1 MTSQMMSLL
10 HADPLFP
17 QRDLLLD
24 PAFIAQRL
32 ALRLGVNARVQVEDC
47 ERVRATYRAG
57 QSLRVIYKFRADGQP
72 CMIAARAFPPGTK
85 KESFQREF
93 PAPSGDGTLH
103 PMFWDDETDTAFW
116 TFPHDRKIANL
127 PALMNVPPT
136 LSELLDSRWV
146 ESRLVAYASEKCA
159 TVRCLDRDQNVLAYA
174 KVYAGDDGLACYNV
188 YRALS
193 RMQSAGSAGFTVPR
207 AIFYSSSH
215 RVLLLEAIEGRRIAD
230 LEGQELEHGLHSL
243 GKTLAA
249 FHGAPIP
256 EGVPSFTRFH
266 PERMQEG
273 AAVIGLVRPDAA
285 ALAQQVSNALCSRAE
300 ALSGPAVC
308 LHGDLHPKNG
318 ILRDGRIV
326 LIDLDQAASGPA
338 AADLG
343 SFLAALRYEVVV
355 GILSETA
362 ERRLADAFLSGYAA
376 VSELPATP
384 TLRWYAAAALFA
396 ERVQRSVSRVRPQG
410 LERLSEL
417 LVATQQLLEGN
428 ND

>member
-1 MTSQMMSLL
+1 MTWQTMAVL
-10 HADPLFP
+10 HVDPLFP

-32 ALRLGVNARVQVEDC
+32 AVRLGVNGRVQVEDC
-47 ERVRATYRAG
+47 ELVRATYRAG

-72 CMIAARAFPPGTK
+72 CMIAARAFPPGSK
-85 KESFQREF
+85 KERQF
-93 PAPSGDGTLH
+93 PVPTDNATLH
-103 PMFWDDETDTAFW
+103 PMFWDEETDTAFW
-116 TFPHDRKIANL
+116 RFPHDRKIANL
-127 PALMNVPPT
+127 PALMDVPPA
-136 LSELLDSRWV
+136 LSALLNSRWV

-174 KVYAGDDGLACYNV
+174 KVYAGDDGLGCYWV

-193 RMQSAGSAGFTVPR
+193 GMPAAGRTGFTVPR
-207 AIFYSSSH
+207 AILYSAPLG
-215 RVLLLEAIEGRRIAD
+215 VLLLEAIAGRRIAD
-230 LEGQELEHGLHSL
+230 LQGQELEHGLHSL
-243 GKTLAA
+243 GRTLAA

-256 EGVPSFTRFH
+256 EGVPPFTRFH

-273 AAVIGLVRPDAA
+273 AAVIGLVRPDVAE
-285 ALAQQVSNALCSRAE
+285 LAQQVCNALCSRAD
-300 ALSGPAVC
+300 AFSGPAVC
-308 LHGDLHPKNG
+308 LHGDVHPKNG

-326 LIDLDQAASGPA
+326 LIDLDQTAAGPA

-355 GILSETA
+355 GILSETS
-362 ERRLADAFLSGYAA
+362 ERRFADAFLSGYAA
-376 VSELPATP
+376 VSELPAGP
-384 TLRWYAAAALFA
+384 ALRLYTAAALFA

-417 LVATQQLLEGN
+417 LVATQQLLEG
-428 ND
+428 DGA

>member
-1 MTSQMMSLL
+1 MTSQVMSLL

-32 ALRLGVNARVQVEDC
+32 AVKLGVNARVQVEDC

-57 QSLRVIYKFRADGQP
+57 QSLRVVYKFQADGQP
-72 CMIAARAFPPGTK
+72 CMIAARAFPPGSK
-85 KESFQREF
+85 REPF
-93 PAPSGDGTLH
+93 SREVPAPTGNATFH
-103 PMFWDDETDTAFW
+103 PMFWDDETETAFW
-116 TFPHDRKIANL
+116 RFPHDRKIANL
-127 PALMNVPPT
+127 PKLMDVPPA
-136 LSELLDSRWV
+136 LSALLNSRWV
-146 ESRLVAYASEKCA
+146 QSRLVAYASEKCA

-174 KVYAGDDGLACYNV
+174 KIYAGDDGLGCYWI

-193 RMQSAGSAGFTVPR
+193 GMLATRSTGFTVPR
-207 AIFYSSSH
+207 AILYSTSH
-215 RVLLLEAIEGRRIAD
+215 RILLLEAIEGRRIAD
-230 LEGQELEHGLHSL
+230 LEGEELERGLHSL
-243 GKTLAA
+243 GKTLAE

-256 EGVPSFTRFH
+256 EAVPSFTRFD

-273 AAVIGLVRPDAA
+273 AAVIGLVRPDVA
-285 ALAQQVSNALCSRAE
+285 ALAQQVGNALCSRTE
-300 ALSGPAVC
+300 AVSGPAVC
-308 LHGDLHPKNG
+308 LHGDVHPKNG

-343 SFLAALRYEVVV
+343 SFLAALRYEVVA

-362 ERRLADAFLSGYAA
+362 ERRLAYAFLSGYATA
-376 VSELPATP
+376 RELPAEP
-384 TLRWYAAAALFA
+384 ALRWYTAAALFA
-396 ERVQRSVSRVRPQG
+396 ERAQRSVSRVRPQG

-417 LVATQQLLEGN
+417 LVATQRLLEGN
-428 ND
+428 SA

>member
-1 MTSQMMSLL
+1 MTSQVMSAL

-32 ALRLGVNARVQVEDC
+32 AARLGVNGRVQVEDC

-72 CMIAARAFPPGTK
+72 CMIAARAFPPGSN
-85 KESFQREF
+85 KEPFQREF
-93 PAPSGDGTLH
+93 PAPAGNATLH

-127 PALMNVPPT
+127 PALMDVPPA
-136 LSELLDSRWV
+136 LSALLNSRWV

-174 KVYAGDDGLACYNV
+174 KVYAGDDGLGCYWV

-193 RMQSAGSAGFTVPR
+193 RMQSARHAGFHVPR
-207 AIFYSSSH
+207 AILYSAPLG
-215 RVLLLEAIEGRRIAD
+215 VLLLEAIEGRRIAD
-230 LEGQELEHGLHSL
+230 LQGQELEHGLHSL
-243 GKTLAA
+243 GRTLAA

-266 PERMQEG
+266 PERMQED
-273 AAVIGLVRPDAA
+273 AAVIGLVRPDVA
-285 ALAQQVSNALCSRAE
+285 ALAQQVSNALCSQAD
-300 ALSGPAVC
+300 AFLGPAVC
-308 LHGDLHPKNG
+308 LHGDVHPKNG

-326 LIDLDQAASGPA
+326 LIDLDQTASGPA

-355 GILSETA
+355 GILSATA
-362 ERRLADAFLSGYAA
+362 ERRFADAFLSGYAA
-376 VSELPATP
+376 VSELPAGP
-384 TLRWYAAAALFA
+384 ALRLYTAAALFA

-428 ND
+428 SD